1 MKVEWNKVT
10 WYSRLLALVMFIS
23 LPFIGF
29 CLGVQYQKN
38 LNFQEEAIPT
48 KMYSNPCRAGETAL
62 FQGASF
68 SACTKSMMTQS
79 KNSSTNSGN
88 TKSATSSKNY
98 TNTCLNSEVAL
109 YDGGIFVGCAKP
121 GQ

>member
-10 WYSRLLALVMFIS
+10 WYSRLIALVMFAS

-29 CLGVQYQKN
+29 YLGIQYQKN
-38 LNFQEEAIPT
+38 LTFQEDSTPS

-62 FQGASF
+62 FQRGSF
-68 SACTKSMMTQS
+68 SACTKSAITPS

-88 TKSATSSKNY
+88 TRSATSSKNY
-98 TNTCLNSEVAL
+98 TNTCLNSEVSL
-109 YDGGIFVGCAKP
+109 YDAGVFVGCAKP